1 MAPRTPMGPHRKAV
15 TRMLRATGLAQI
27 PEMAP
32 QVELLRD
39 YSKQLDEGAGSR
51 VSVAYLAVLTGV
63 NRYLNGAVKRPPS
76 AAEKRAAREAEKRG
90 AEEPLEGDEGDEGE
104 GLEVVDELQA
114 WRAEKRIG

>member
-1 MAPRTPMGPHRKAV
+1 MAPRKAMGPHRKAV

-39 YSKQLDEGAGSR
+39 YSEQLDNGAGSR

-63 NRYLNGAVKRPPS
+63 NRYLNGAAKRPLT
-76 AAEKRAAREAEKRG
+76 AAERKAEREAEKRAAEQPTE
-90 AEEPLEGDEGDEGE
+90 DENDEDLGPV
-104 GLEVVDELQA
+104 VVDELNA

>member
-15 TRMLRATGLAQI
+15 TRMLRATGLAQM

-63 NRYLNGAVKRPPS
+63 NRYLNGASRRPLT
-76 AAEKRAAREAEKRG
+76 AAERKAERDAEKRAAEQPPED
-90 AEEPLEGDEGDEGE
+90 ETDEDEGSA
-104 GLEVVDELQA
+104 VVDELTA